1 MVEGVLMVNKVLNAI
16 TTLLGT
22 NFGTG
27 YRYYVENVE
36 QGLTKP
42 AFHVSFLE
50 TFSRSR
56 GTVLYD
62 RTFPMV
68 IHFFTDKKENKIT
81 ECYKMAEI
89 LSELLEL
96 ISVEGKLVRGR
107 DISWNITDDVLQ
119 FFITYEFTTQK
130 ITEVGTTMEDLENTS
145 NIHY

>member
-62 RTFPMV
+62 RTFPV
-68 IHFFTDKKENKIT
+68 VVHFFTDQKENTIT

-96 ISVEGKLVRGR
+96 ITIEGKLVRGR

-119 FFITYEFTTQK
+119 FFITYEFATQK
-130 ITEVGTTMEDLENTS
+130 ITDVETNMDEFVSTS
-145 NIHY
+145 NINY